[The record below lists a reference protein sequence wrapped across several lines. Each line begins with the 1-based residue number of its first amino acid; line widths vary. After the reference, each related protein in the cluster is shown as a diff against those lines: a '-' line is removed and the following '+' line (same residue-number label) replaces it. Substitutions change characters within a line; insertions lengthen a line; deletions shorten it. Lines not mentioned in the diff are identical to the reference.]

1 VPEQTP
7 TRWQEKAARLFP
19 GAIIHNS
26 GQFAV
31 AVMDHVNVYLF
42 DDFFETADFMVGH
55 PGYRFYDLTEEP
67 VRKPKVQH
75 VITFRHRMDTE
86 KD

>member
-1 VPEQTP
+1 MPEQTT
-7 TRWQEKAARLFP
+7 TRWQEKAARSFP

-42 DDFFETADFMVGH
+42 DDFFETADFMAGH
-55 PGYRFYDLTEEP
+55 PAH
-67 VRKPKVQH
+67 VRKPKVEH
-75 VITFRHRMDTE
+75 VITFRHKMDTE